1 MISHPKRNLNGVFH
15 RSLSTYARVAMLNNK
30 AKCIPDWFNLLVE
43 GYRMVELSRLAFDDL
58 LLIASGQ
65 GKAEQIMKA
74 LNEDYL
80 MVKVPD

>member
-1 MISHPKRNLNGVFH
+1 
-15 RSLSTYARVAMLNNK
+15 MLNNK

-65 GKAEQIMKA
+65 GKA
-74 LNEDYL
+74 
-80 MVKVPD
+80 